1 MRKIFSPLFIV
12 FALLFSCQSFAQ
24 EEKDISMLLGG
35 MIKSDKWIIRKD
47 AMEEEFKG
55 HVRYENERYKLQADK
70 ALSKRK
76 EKKYE
81 LTGNV
86 LLARK
91 DKDTTLTLTA
101 ARVSYDQNKDTG
113 FATAAKKKQI
123 KVVYVTP
130 ENTYTL
136 LADKVEFSKEASF
149 CKATG
154 NVKITDKE
162 NSLKAQS
169 ATFDRISGIFEALPR
184 RPQVSGQN
192 EDGSY
197 ALEADKIIVDT
208 KNGTIRTIGNS
219 QGWLTLKKD
228 LLTEENLKKLKE

>member
-1 MRKIFSPLFIV
+1 MRKIYSIFFVVSALS
-12 FALLFSCQSFAQ
+12 FACVSFAQ
-24 EEKDISMLLGG
+24 EGKDVSMLLGG

-55 HVRYENERYKLQADK
+55 HVRYENEKYKLLADK

-86 LLARK
+86 LLSRK
-91 DKDTTLTLTA
+91 DGNTTLTLTA
-101 ARVSYDQNKDTG
+101 GRVSYDQNKDKG
-113 FATAAKKKQI
+113 LAIAAKKKQV

-136 LADKVEFSKEASF
+136 FANKVEFSKQANF

-154 NVKITDKE
+154 TVKLTDKE
-162 NSLKAQS
+162 NSLKAQT
-169 ATFDRISGIFEALPR
+169 ATFDRLSGIFEALPE
-184 RPQVSGQN
+184 RPQVSGKN
-192 EDGSY
+192 EDGTY

-208 KNGTIRTIGNS
+208 KNGTIRTVGTS

-228 LLTEENLKKLKE
+228 LLTEENLKKLKD